1 MLHSCVCIV
10 ITSCEAY
17 ALHICITSK
26 TDDVMVMTKGDRR
39 EGTYRLTK
47 FKLRL
52 FAIISQYRNTNLKQ
66 SCFGL
71 KLALGL
77 D

>member
-1 MLHSCVCIV
+1 MRMHCHYLG
-10 ITSCEAY
+10 EAY

-26 TDDVMVMTKGDRR
+26 TDDEMVMTKRDRR